1 MSSYPRAIG
10 FMPAWLYL
18 ACVIAVTGLGIGA
31 AMALRPAFAN
41 SVLEFLD
48 LQATPLA
55 PPNSFYTV
63 RVAPLFETHCVSC
76 HGERRQ
82 KAALRLDSYAY
93 ALRGGRHGIV
103 IRPGDIKNSELMG
116 RITLPAAD
124 DRAMPPEGKTPLS
137 PDDVTVIRLW
147 IAAGASPVIAA
158 RAIKGAPRLVR
169 DVTIPAPEPGKA
181 ERQRAALAA
190 EVERLS
196 ARYPGVLTY
205 ESRNSADLELDASLR
220 GGTFGD
226 ADLKAFAPL
235 NARLVRVDLS
245 GTAVT
250 DASAPLLSAM
260 PNLKSLRLA
269 NTKIGDGMIA
279 ALASL
284 KSLKSL
290 TVTGTAVTQAA
301 LVPLRSR
308 GVAIHGD
315 GDAR

>member
-10 FMPAWLYL
+10 FMPAWSYL
-18 ACVIAVTGLGIGA
+18 ACVVAVTGLGIGA

-41 SVLEFLD
+41 SVLEFLG
-48 LQATPLA
+48 LQATPQA
-55 PPNSFYTV
+55 APNSFYTV
-63 RVAPLFETHCVSC
+63 RVAPLFQTHCVSC

-93 ALRGGRHGIV
+93 ALRGGRHGAV
-103 IRPGDIKNSELMG
+103 IRPGDAKDSELME
-116 RITLPAAD
+116 RITLPPSD

-147 IAAGASPVIAA
+147 IAADASPVIKAG
-158 RAIKGAPRLVR
+158 AIKGAPRLVR
-169 DVTIPAPEPGKA
+169 DVTIPTPEPGMA
-181 ERQRAALAA
+181 ARQRAALAA

-220 GGTFGD
+220 GGAFGD

-250 DASAPLLSAM
+250 DASAPLLSVM
-260 PNLKSLRLA
+260 LNLKSLRLA
-269 NTKIGDGMIA
+269 NTKIGDGMMA
-279 ALASL
+279 ALASM

-290 TVTGTAVTQAA
+290 TVTGTAVTQGA
-301 LVPLRSR
+301 LAPLRSR
-308 GVAIHGD
+308 GVALHGD